1 MLSWKRGV
9 SACVTTKIMVI
20 MRFNSKPPLLSI
32 TIIVDVRA
40 LNHPKF
46 NVVSTLSAG
55 AKDNQLGFGFRA
67 TTVVSPQ
74 IDPPNSLL
82 VRTSGYKSCVCPC
95 MRSKRVYTQTGFLR
109 IYARIYTNF
118 TYKMRI
124 RIYAILVNVRIAY
137 ILFKFFAYGQI
148 LE

>member
-1 MLSWKRGV
+1 
-9 SACVTTKIMVI
+9 

-82 VRTSGYKSCVCPC
+82 VRTSGYKSCVCC
-95 MRSKRVYTQTGFLR
+95 AVSAYIRKLDFCAYTRAYTRTLRIKCVCVHTQFSEMCVVRIYFSNFLR
-109 IYARIYTNF
+109 MGRRSCFVFSAVFECLRI
-118 TYKMRI
+118 
-124 RIYAILVNVRIAY
+124 
-137 ILFKFFAYGQI
+137 
-148 LE
+148 